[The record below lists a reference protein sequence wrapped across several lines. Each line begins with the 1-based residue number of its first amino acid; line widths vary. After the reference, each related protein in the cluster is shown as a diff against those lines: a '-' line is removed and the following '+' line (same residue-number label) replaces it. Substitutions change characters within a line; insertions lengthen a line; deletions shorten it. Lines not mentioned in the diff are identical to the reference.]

1 MNPIVTLIY
10 LLFFC
15 IFSYRHSLAQQKSYE
30 ESIALATAPTSVGSG
45 GIKSKLTSDYRN
57 GNGGNGSSMNMGSD
71 SNLSRSYAPSSCVTM
86 GNNNN
91 NNTGQN
97 NPNSNNVQQQHYG
110 SGNNKSSYSNGHVVT
125 GSGCIGSVY
134 ERNVEYSMR
143 KELLRRLWSKDMKIV
158 GRPSSLSPPSRRT
171 TPRRLCFNS
180 TTLTENP
187 HQCEEC
193 QKLGVDRNSE
203 NNINNNNGVDSTPKR
218 LKLSAGRS
226 LDSSVI
232 INHTNINKNKSSPLS
247 DSSSRPTTDSSQPIH
262 STTTASSAIQRAD
275 ESISDF
281 SDNTYINNK
290 NNNRKEEQI
299 RKSVLIYMTSLE
311 NSLMG
316 EENARDLL
324 RVEID
329 APTTGDTSTHIES
342 DFADKTQFEE
352 SADSGNGD
360 ATQNLDNFS
369 SCSISGGEETEIRE
383 AAENIKNNNN
393 LLLSNNSDNTTSDDN
408 KNGNNETNKDEYV
421 SNLLIDNLNAN
432 CSTVPDNEN
441 KSRDTSR
448 QTSVSNKSQDE
459 TRFES
464 FTAATN
470 DSENNLLE
478 LIEKSNELV
487 LVESVATEVL
497 ITQDKNGNR
506 WRHNSPSPP
515 LQFNEIVRADTIFP
529 DRPYPQQ
536 RPTALHITSQSSTG
550 HIQDVIVRDGTMS
563 YFPSYSLVESRGD
576 VSSYTSHTSDQEA
589 EAIGHVNSGSA
600 YPELDYPYQV
610 VVTRL
615 SAIPRTMSMEVQQ
628 SSTSAE
634 EEFDG
639 VEYDSCDDDSISL
652 VDSLDDP
659 LSPRPNRKMRP
670 KKSAEAFFIPIS
682 DPANR
687 IDENLLVSDAM
698 PDSLKER
705 LDSRQVR
712 REMKKESEQ
721 KRKRWKVEEFTFER
735 FDRKPMKV
743 IDRGSRKENIPLQR
757 KSKVS
762 KAKPFRESSST
773 TSISSSKRTSNVKPQ
788 NKNGLRKEIGMLE
801 SYKIDARGNMQ
812 FKAGKT
818 VQEPVSARRAFKA
831 LPLDEPFVREPP
843 IVTSQK
849 KAKSKP
855 EREREREKV
864 TRPAPIPK
872 VDRMEERRKQII
884 KDVQQMTLYQQAD
897 LTPDIEG
904 GPRRMYQK
912 TEIQE
917 GDKRIEI
924 LEIVECVDTTPES
937 SPAKWSRGGG
947 KTPRSSGVTPK
958 GVVLPR
964 SSKTPKNSKMIIE
977 SNSDRM
983 QKSNSQTG
991 SSKTLITSKTPKSS
1005 GVQRISK
1012 TSSRE
1017 GSPKS
1022 SSKVNPNKDRA
1033 IADMLIDALNS
1044 NDDPNVEFVQSPK
1057 DHLKPSGKR
1066 AVPRKVVTNGG
1077 SSRRSAN
1084 SGKYLHQFEVIPEER
1099 SGLSFDS
1106 SNEEAASSRAASQAK
1121 EPAVKKISEEEEE
1134 SVTKTESESGI
1145 NENQG
1150 PKETDVESEGNVES
1164 ASLDDTT
1171 SVQESELSKDTQ
1183 SSLQELQRK
1192 SSKDSN
1198 DSATEGSVKSTFSG
1212 KTSIIVR
1219 HTEITSEKPDKNIS
1233 RQNSRQDLRPELR
1246 QDKKGPIINKGSS
1259 KSPTPLRKTS
1269 LSKNTKETKSNDSLA
1284 GRTKS
1289 KIEIKA
1295 QTKPPKYEST
1305 TSNKSTSRT
1314 SASSKLTPSSLDILN
1329 GNVSSGSAKSES
1341 IKSQIAK
1348 SPVKNDNVDKSNAH
1362 LSPQNS
1368 SERARAAVKG
1378 EVATSK
1384 GWGNFSKPYHGS
1396 PAESANEGIFHQL
1409 ICIKL

>member
-1 MNPIVTLIY
+1 M
-10 LLFFC
+10 
-15 IFSYRHSLAQQKSYE
+15 
-30 ESIALATAPTSVGSG
+30 ATAPTSVGSG

-57 GNGGNGSSMNMGSD
+57 GNEGNGSSSMNMGSD
-71 SNLSRSYAPSSCVTM
+71 SNLSRTYAPSSCVA
-86 GNNNN
+86 NNNN

-97 NPNSNNVQQQHYG
+97 NPVQHHYS
-110 SGNNKSSYSNGHVVT
+110 SGNNNKSSYSNGHVPT
-125 GSGCIGSVY
+125 GTGCIGSVH

-171 TPRRLCFNS
+171 TPRRLCLNS
-180 TTLTENP
+180 TSTLTENP

-203 NNINNNNGVDSTPKR
+203 NNNNNGIDSTPKR

-232 INHTNINKNKSSPLS
+232 INHSNIVVKSKNINNNKSSPS
-247 DSSSRPTTDSSQPIH
+247 ESSSRPTTDSSQPIN

-275 ESISDF
+275 ASISDF
-281 SDNTYINNK
+281 SDNTYINN
-290 NNNRKEEQI
+290 NNNNKKEEQI

-311 NSLMG
+311 NSLMV
-316 EENARDLL
+316 EQNASELL

-369 SCSISGGEETEIRE
+369 SGSISGDGGEETEIRE
-383 AAENIKNNNN
+383 AVENVKNNN
-393 LLLSNNSDNTTSDDN
+393 LLLSNTTNNETISDDN
-408 KNGNNETNKDEYV
+408 DKNGNSNNETTSNDEFV

-432 CSTVPDNEN
+432 GSIVPDNEN
-441 KSRDTSR
+441 TSSKSRDTSR
-448 QTSVSNKSQDE
+448 QTSVSNKSQE
-459 TRFES
+459 EMRYES

-478 LIEKSNELV
+478 LIEKSNELA
-487 LVESVATEVL
+487 LVESAVTEAL
-497 ITQDKNGNR
+497 ITNDANGNR
-506 WRHNSPSPP
+506 WRRSSPSPP
-515 LQFNEIVRADTIFP
+515 LQYNEIVRADTIFP
-529 DRPYPQQ
+529 DRSYPQQ
-536 RPTALHITSQSSTG
+536 RPTALHITSQSSQG

-576 VSSYTSHTSDQEA
+576 VSSYTSHASDQEP

-615 SAIPRTMSMEVQQ
+615 SAIPRTMSMEVQP

-634 EEFDG
+634 EELDG
-639 VEYDSCDDDSISL
+639 AEYDSCDDDSISL

-659 LSPRPNRKMRP
+659 LSPRPIRKIRP

-705 LDSRQVR
+705 LDSRQFR
-712 REMKKESEQ
+712 REMKKESDQ
-721 KRKRWKVEEFTFER
+721 KRKRWKVEQYSFER
-735 FDRKPMKV
+735 IGRKPVKV
-743 IDRGSRKENIPLQR
+743 IDRVARKENIPLQR
-757 KSKVS
+757 KSK
-762 KAKPFRESSST
+762 AKPFRDSSSST
-773 TSISSSKRTSNVKPQ
+773 TVSSSKKPSNVKPQ
-788 NKNGLRKEIGMLE
+788 SNKNGLRKEIGMLE

-818 VQEPVSARRAFKA
+818 IQEPISSRRAFKA
-831 LPLDEPFVREPP
+831 LPLDEPFVREPV
-843 IVTSQK
+843 VTSQK
-849 KAKSKP
+849 KTKSKP
-855 EREREREKV
+855 EPVRSV
-864 TRPAPIPK
+864 PK
-872 VDRMEERRKQII
+872 IDRMDERRKQII

-937 SPAKWSRGGG
+937 SPARWTRGSD
-947 KTPRSSGVTPK
+947 KTPRNPGLTPR
-958 GVVLPR
+958 GVVLQR
-964 SSKTPKNSKMIIE
+964 SSKTPKGTKVDTSH
-977 SNSDRM
+977 DRT
-983 QKSNSQTG
+983 QKTSSQKV
-991 SSKTLITSKTPKSS
+991 SSKSSTTLKTPKSN
-1005 GVQRISK
+1005 GTQRLSK
-1012 TSSRE
+1012 STSRDS
-1017 GSPKS
+1017 SPNPTV
-1022 SSKVNPNKDRA
+1022 KVNPSKDRA
-1033 IADMLIDALNS
+1033 IADMLIDAMNS
-1044 NDDPNVEFVQSPK
+1044 NEDPNIEFVQSPK

-1066 AVPRKVVTNGG
+1066 AVPRKVVTNG

-1084 SGKYLHQFEVIPEER
+1084 SGKYLHQFEVIPEEK

-1134 SVTKTESESGI
+1134 SAAKSESITTEVQVTKEKYAESETNIESTSL
-1145 NENQG
+1145 E
-1150 PKETDVESEGNVES
+1150 ETV
-1164 ASLDDTT
+1164 
-1171 SVQESELSKDTQ
+1171 SVQESELSKDSKST
-1183 SSLQELQRK
+1183 SQELQRK

-1198 DSATEGSVKSTFSG
+1198 DSATEGSVKSTFSS
-1212 KTSIIVR
+1212 KTSVIVR
-1219 HTEITSEKPDKNIS
+1219 HNDATSEKIGS
-1233 RQNSRQDLRPELR
+1233 RPNSRQDLHPPEPKS
-1246 QDKKGPIINKGSS
+1246 DKRSSVSTKGTS
-1259 KSPTPLRKTS
+1259 KSPLPTHKTS
-1269 LSKNTKETKSNDSLA
+1269 LNKNTKETKSSDSLV
-1284 GRTKS
+1284 GKTK
-1289 KIEIKA
+1289 
-1295 QTKPPKYEST
+1295 
-1305 TSNKSTSRT
+1305 NKSESKVQSKPQKFEVITNNKPTSRTTNQT
-1314 SASSKLTPSSLDILN
+1314 SASSKLSPNSLDILN
-1329 GNVSSGSAKSES
+1329 GNVSSASSKSES
-1341 IKSQIAK
+1341 VKSQIAK
-1348 SPVKNDNVDKSNAH
+1348 SPIKNGTLVDKSGTH

-1384 GWGNFSKPYHGS
+1384 GWGNFSRPYQGS

>member
-1 MNPIVTLIY
+1 
-10 LLFFC
+10 
-15 IFSYRHSLAQQKSYE
+15 
-30 ESIALATAPTSVGSG
+30 
-45 GIKSKLTSDYRN
+45 
-57 GNGGNGSSMNMGSD
+57 MGSD
-71 SNLSRSYAPSSCVTM
+71 SNLSRSYAPSSCVTAM

-91 NNTGQN
+91 NNNNSTGQN
-97 NPNSNNVQQQHYG
+97 NPNAAQQH
-110 SGNNKSSYSNGHVVT
+110 KSSYSNGHVAT
-125 GSGCIGSVY
+125 GTACIGSVY

-193 QKLGVDRNSE
+193 QKLGVDRNSQ
-203 NNINNNNGVDSTPKR
+203 NNNNKNVDSTPKR

-232 INHTNINKNKSSPLS
+232 INHTNTVKNKSSPLS
-247 DSSSRPTTDSSQPIH
+247 ESSSRPTTDSSQPIL

-281 SDNTYINNK
+281 SDNTYVNNAK
-290 NNNRKEEQI
+290 NNNNINRKEEQI

-342 DFADKTQFEE
+342 DFADKTHFEE

-369 SCSISGGEETEIRE
+369 SGEENESRE
-383 AAENIKNNNN
+383 AAENIKNNN
-393 LLLSNNSDNTTSDDN
+393 LMLSSVENNETSDDS
-408 KNGNNETNKDEYV
+408 KNGNV
-421 SNLLIDNLNAN
+421 SNEINKTETDFVTNLLNDNG
-432 CSTVPDNEN
+432 SSVPDNTST
-441 KSRDTSR
+441 KSRETSRETSR
-448 QTSVSNKSQDE
+448 QTSVSNKSQE
-459 TRFES
+459 EIRFES

-478 LIEKSNELV
+478 LIEQSNELA
-487 LVESVATEVL
+487 LVESVTDVL
-497 ITQDKNGNR
+497 VSGIDKNGNR
-506 WRHNSPSPP
+506 WRHGSPSPP

-529 DRPYPQQ
+529 ERP

-576 VSSYTSHTSDQEA
+576 VSSYTSHTSDQEP

-600 YPELDYPYQV
+600 YPELDFPYQV

-615 SAIPRTMSMEVQQ
+615 SAIPRTMSMEVQP

-634 EEFDG
+634 EELDG
-639 VEYDSCDDDSISL
+639 AEYDSCEDDSVSL

-705 LDSRQVR
+705 LDSRQIR
-712 REMKKESEQ
+712 REMKKESDQ
-721 KRKRWKVEEFTFER
+721 KRKRWKVEQYSFER
-735 FDRKPMKV
+735 IDRKPVKV
-743 IDRGSRKENIPLQR
+743 VDRGSRKENIPVQR
-757 KSKVS
+757 KNKV
-762 KAKPFRESSST
+762 KPFRESSGST
-773 TSISSSKRTSNVKPQ
+773 AVSSSKRTSNIKTQ

-812 FKAGKT
+812 FKASGKT
-818 VQEPVSARRAFKA
+818 VQEPVTSRRAFKA
-831 LPLDEPFVREPP
+831 LPLDEPFAREP
-843 IVTSQK
+843 IVPSHK

-855 EREREREKV
+855 EREREREQPM
-864 TRPAPIPK
+864 RPIPK
-872 VDRMEERRKQII
+872 PDRMEERRKQII

-924 LEIVECVDTTPES
+924 LEIVECIDTTPES
-937 SPAKWSRGGG
+937 SPAKWSRGSV
-947 KTPRSSGVTPK
+947 KTPRSTGLTPK
-958 GVVLPR
+958 GVVQTR
-964 SSKTPKNSKMIIE
+964 SSKTPKTSRVNME
-977 SNSDRM
+977 LNNA
-983 QKSNSQTG
+983 QKNNGQSG
-991 SSKTLITSKTPKSS
+991 SSKVSSTTKTPKSS
-1005 GVQRISK
+1005 GVQRISRNS
-1012 TSSRE
+1012 TSRE
-1017 GSPKS
+1017 SSPKS
-1022 SSKVNPNKDRA
+1022 SSKANPNKDRA
-1033 IADMLIDALNS
+1033 IADMLIDAMNS
-1044 NDDPNVEFVQSPK
+1044 NEDPNVEFVQSPK
-1057 DHLKPSGKR
+1057 DHLKPGGKR
-1066 AVPRKVVTNGG
+1066 VVPRKGGTNAG

-1084 SGKYLHQFEVIPEER
+1084 SGKYLHHFEVIPEEK

-1106 SNEEAASSRAASQAK
+1106 SNEDALSSRAASQAK
-1121 EPAVKKISEEEEE
+1121 EPAVKKISEEEDE
-1134 SVTKTESESGI
+1134 SVSKNETESAPVP
-1145 NENQG
+1145 NRNNL
-1150 PKETDVESEGNVES
+1150 DSEGNIQPS
-1164 ASLDDTT
+1164 SLDDST
-1171 SVQESELSKDTQ
+1171 SNQGSELSKDTQ
-1183 SSLQELQRK
+1183 SSVQELQRK

-1198 DSATEGSVKSTFSG
+1198 DSATEGSVKSTFSS
-1212 KTSIIVR
+1212 KTSVIVR
-1219 HTEITSEKPDKNIS
+1219 HTEPSDKSIS
-1233 RQNSRQDLRPELR
+1233 RQNSRQDLRPESK
-1246 QDKKGPIINKGSS
+1246 QDTKKTPTPIKA
-1259 KSPTPLRKTS
+1259 KSPVPPRKTS
-1269 LSKNTKETKSNDSLA
+1269 LSKNTKETKSNDSLT
-1284 GRTKS
+1284 GKPKS
-1289 KIEIKA
+1289 KVGEKSQIKS
-1295 QTKPPKYEST
+1295 QQSTKP
-1305 TSNKSTSRT
+1305 TSRNSIQT
-1314 SASSKLTPSSLDILN
+1314 SASSKLTPSSLDIIN
-1329 GNVSSGSAKSES
+1329 GNVSSGSAKSDS

-1348 SPVKNDNVDKSNAH
+1348 SPKKNDNVDKSGSAH

-1378 EVATSK
+1378 DVATSK